1 MTTTSAARKQLTCV
15 VPGCVVRGQHIPDPT
30 STHPDTC
37 KGCRPRPTRTD
48 LTVCGWHANRFEDAV
63 ASLPTLIAHLHE
75 IGKPY
80 AQTNP
85 PSDTIGRSD
94 PAWHTVLPGAWLT
107 ADELEHDLLSWV
119 KATLD
124 ESPRQLSW
132 PDRRPWRGNLAAW
145 MLDHLPDTLAL
156 PFAGEIVTVIPEAV
170 ATARS
175 RWPTT
180 DDVEP
185 VKSLSMTCPRC
196 GLRSL
201 TKTPP
206 RWYRQSARIECTDPD
221 CARVFTEDEYD
232 GLVSIALRDGRMGKW
247 RTQVPA

>member
-1 MTTTSAARKQLTCV
+1 MTTCA
-15 VPGCVVRGQHIPDPT
+15 VPGCVVRGKHIPDPT
-30 STHPDTC
+30 SAHPETC
-37 KGCRPRPTRTD
+37 KGCLPRPALD
-48 LTVCGWHANRFEDAV
+48 GLAVCRWHTNRFEDAV
-63 ASLPTLIAHLHE
+63 ASLPGLIAHLHE

-85 PSDTIGRSD
+85 PGDTIGRSD
-94 PAWHTVLPGAWLT
+94 PAWQTVLPAEWLT
-107 ADELEHDLLSWV
+107 ADELEADLFGWV
-119 KATLD
+119 KATLE
-124 ESPRQLSW
+124 ESPRRLSW
-132 PDRRPWRGNLAAW
+132 PDRRPWRGDLAAW
-145 MLDHLPDTLAL
+145 MLDHQRDALAM
-156 PFAGEIVTVIPEAV
+156 PFAGEMVTVIPEAV
-170 ATARS
+170 ATARH
-175 RWPTT
+175 RWPTA

-185 VKSLSMTCPRC
+185 VEALSMTCPRC

-247 RTQVPA
+247 QTEVPA